1 MKYNRMLLLSVL
13 FLTAFTLG
21 GCMGV
26 KDMTEEESDMVA
38 EFSAGVLLRYSDTYQ
53 WRLIT
58 KEQRQAAGETSSPA
72 PEATVTPS
80 EGPQATVN
88 PAEGGVS
95 GDGST
100 ETPAIQEVS
109 LDDVYRL
116 NGVNV
121 SFSDAWTCKKYKNIQ
136 VRADSDE
143 RLLVVAF
150 QLRNT
155 SSKKR
160 SVNLMKRN
168 IEYPLEI
175 DGATYQLGLNLL
187 EGNDMKYLKLSLAPG
202 EKKKA
207 VLVYNIPKSAAK
219 RGMRA
224 TVNVREAGS
233 DKQATYNITIK

>member
-13 FLTAFTLG
+13 FLAVFALG
-21 GCMGV
+21 GCMDV

-58 KEQRQAAGETSSPA
+58 KEQRQAAADAEASAA
-72 PEATVTPS
+72 PEETASPS
-80 EGPQATVN
+80 EEPQDTDN
-88 PAEGGVS
+88 PAEGGAS
-95 GDGST
+95 DDG
-100 ETPAIQEVS
+100 PVYQDVS

-116 NGVNV
+116 SGVKV
-121 SFSDAWTCKKYKNIQ
+121 SFSDAWACKKYKNIQ
-136 VRADSDE
+136 VPLDSDE

-150 QLRNT
+150 KLRNT

-160 SVNLMKRN
+160 TVNLTKRDFD
-168 IEYPLEI
+168 YPLEI
-175 DGATYQLGLNLL
+175 DGATYQLGINLL
-187 EGNDMKYLKLSLAPG
+187 EGNDMNFLKLSLAPG
-202 EKKKA
+202 KAEKA

-219 RGMRA
+219 KGTRA

-233 DKQATYNITIK
+233 NKQATYNITI

>member
-1 MKYNRMLLLSVL
+1 MKYNRMLLLTVL
-13 FLTAFTLG
+13 FLTIFTLG
-21 GCMGV
+21 GCMDV

-58 KEQRQAAGETSSPA
+58 KEQRQAAGETSSPV
-72 PEATVTPS
+72 PGATVTPS
-80 EGPQATVN
+80 AEPQETVN
-88 PAEGGVS
+88 PAEGGES
-95 GDGST
+95 GNSSA
-100 ETPAIQEVS
+100 ESPALQDVS

-116 NGVNV
+116 NGVKV
-121 SFSDAWTCKKYKNIQ
+121 SFSNAWTCKQYKNIQ
-136 VRADSDE
+136 VPVDSDE
-143 RLLVVAF
+143 RLFVVAF

-219 RGMRA
+219 KGTRA
-224 TVNVREAGS
+224 TVNVREGGS
-233 DKQATYNITIK
+233 DKQATYNITLQ